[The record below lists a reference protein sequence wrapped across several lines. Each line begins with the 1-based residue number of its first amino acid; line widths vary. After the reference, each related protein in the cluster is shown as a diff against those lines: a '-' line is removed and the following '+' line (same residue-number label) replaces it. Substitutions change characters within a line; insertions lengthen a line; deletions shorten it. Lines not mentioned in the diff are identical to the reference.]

1 MQSRRVVKPKRC
13 LVLLPIGVTLRTEG
27 PTFLAIYKH
36 VLLPALRATGI
47 PLDIFRGDEVLRAGL
62 TLPEGALWLHNPH
75 LILAD
80 VTTAHSGVLHDL
92 RLRHCLADRTILL
105 SQQPQDIPPQ
115 FATYRQIIY
124 TLSDV
129 GMAQLWRALH
139 AHVHAIFGPASPHT
153 ATTADVT
160 MPLPTGSESA

>member
-1 MQSRRVVKPKRC
+1 VKPKRC

-47 PLDIFRGDEVLRAGL
+47 PMDIFRGDEVLRAGL
-62 TLPEGALWLHNPH
+62 TLHEGALWLHNPH
-75 LILAD
+75 LVLAD

-92 RLRHCLADRTILL
+92 RLRDFLADRTILL
-105 SQQPQDIPPQ
+105 SQQAEDIPPQ
-115 FATYRQIIY
+115 FAMYRQIIY
-124 TLSDV
+124 TLSEI
-129 GMAQLWRALH
+129 GIAQLSRALH
-139 AHVHAIFGPASPHT
+139 AHVHAILCAASPNT
-153 ATTADVT
+153 VTTAGVS

>member
-1 MQSRRVVKPKRC
+1 MQSRRVVQPKRC

-62 TLPEGALWLHNPH
+62 TLHEGALWLHNPH
-75 LILAD
+75 LVLAD

-92 RLRHCLADRTILL
+92 RLRSFLADRTVLL
-105 SQQPQDIPPQ
+105 SQQPQDIPSQ
-115 FATYRQIIY
+115 FVTYRQIIY

-129 GMAQLWRALH
+129 GMVQLSRALH
-139 AHVHAIFGPASPHT
+139 AHVHAILGPAAPNT
-153 ATTADVT
+153 ATTAEST
-160 MPLPTGSESA
+160 MPLPAGSESA